1 MFSRVMA
8 FLVLV
13 VVAAPAGS
21 APKGGDAELLEGEWV
36 SKTYENYSG
45 RQGAAGVWMLVF
57 KGGKMGMT
65 SGSEPPQPDC
75 PVTFDSARSPKQ
87 FDVAWKSKKN
97 REPQQYIYKLDGDT
111 LTICHAQPDQ
121 PRPTEF
127 KGGKGQHCWV
137 FTRVRPKEKK

>member
-8 FLVLV
+8 LLVLV
-13 VVAAPAGS
+13 VVAGPVDS
-21 APKGGDAELLEGEWV
+21 APQEDDAKLLEGEWA
-36 SKTYENYSG
+36 STTYENYNG
-45 RQGAAGVWMLVF
+45 RQGASGVWKLVF

-65 SGSEPPQPDC
+65 SGSEPPQPDS
-75 PVTFDSARSPKQ
+75 PVAFDSSKSPKQ
-87 FDVAWKSKKN
+87 FDVAWKPPKAQ
-97 REPQQYIYKLDGDT
+97 RLQQYIYKLEGDT

-137 FTRVRPKEKK
+137 FTRVKPKQK